1 MAKLVKHGKQT
12 KKTTTSFFL
21 AVMML
26 FQRLEMCIELIR
38 LSVRFVIIVA
48 EAVGVVIQ
56 QNGPPQLTFTYPGYG
71 TATPFVGF
79 MP

>member
-1 MAKLVKHGKQT
+1 MVKWVKHGKQR
-12 KKTTTSFFL
+12 KKTVASFFL

-56 QNGPPQLTFTYPGYG
+56 QNGPPQLIYPGYG
-71 TATPFVGF
+71 TATSFVGF

>member
-1 MAKLVKHGKQT
+1 
-12 KKTTTSFFL
+12 
-21 AVMML
+21 MML

-56 QNGPPQLTFTYPGYG
+56 QNGPPQLIYPGYG

>member
-56 QNGPPQLTFTYPGYG
+56 QNGPPQLTFTYAGYG